1 MQETLEIHKEYIKDP
16 SAGRVGG
23 GVGNVVMNETK
34 DYVRRVGEKRE
45 GGNKGKD
52 RQCMQLNKRKEKP
65 RKKNRNN
72 QSLQHN
78 SFAYSKSSQDNNNKR
93 PIGE

>member
-34 DYVRRVGEKRE
+34 DYVRRVGETRE

-65 RKKNRNN
+65 RKK
-72 QSLQHN
+72 
-78 SFAYSKSSQDNNNKR
+78 K
-93 PIGE
+93 